1 MYTRSGS
8 LNKKF
13 IQIPSIESNYHCR
26 IYLVFYFM
34 ENNILNKEK
43 FISQYWGQKVGAT
56 NYTSKMKVG
65 KSNISNIRFLELKPI
80 SSITDED
87 VIEVAKRQISINEFA
102 YSDYNDYLQDCITE
116 GKKIIQQ
123 YLDGDEWFLYTETTD
138 LYALKVM
145 LLSGMVYR

>member
-1 MYTRSGS
+1 
-8 LNKKF
+8 
-13 IQIPSIESNYHCR
+13 
-26 IYLVFYFM
+26 M

>member
-1 MYTRSGS
+1 
-8 LNKKF
+8 
-13 IQIPSIESNYHCR
+13 
-26 IYLVFYFM
+26 M

-43 FISQYWGQKVGAT
+43 FISQYWGQKVLNFKGSTGLITINQFYLKKNSAKR
-56 NYTSKMKVG
+56 YW
-65 KSNISNIRFLELKPI
+65 LELKPI

-138 LYALKVM
+138 YIRSKSYAFKWNGLPVKEQLKRGWVK
-145 LLSGMVYR
+145 LKTD